1 MHGEAVAKPQKMTDH
16 HVPERPIYD
25 DPQVTNYDSSPIPAR
40 GKAWT
45 SDGQK
50 KRNVKKN
57 NLSCKDS
64 RRDKKQTNAMKKG
77 MTHESKKRNQKKRQT
92 KFPGSQTM
100 MTQM

>member
-1 MHGEAVAKPQKMTDH
+1 MTDH
-16 HVPERPIYD
+16 HVPERPIND
-25 DPQVTNYDSSPIPAR
+25 DPQVTNYDSSPIPTR

-45 SDGQK
+45 RDGK
-50 KRNVKKN
+50 HRNVKNN

-64 RRDKKQTNAMKKG
+64 RRDKKQTKTMKKA

-92 KFPGSQTM
+92 KFPGSQSM